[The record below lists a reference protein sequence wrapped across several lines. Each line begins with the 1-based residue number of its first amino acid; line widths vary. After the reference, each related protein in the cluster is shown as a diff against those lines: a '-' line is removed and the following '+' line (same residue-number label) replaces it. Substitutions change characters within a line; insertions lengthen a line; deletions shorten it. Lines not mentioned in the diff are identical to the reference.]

1 MPQVKRIIT
10 ILEQGV
16 DGKENFSIDTYKTE
30 YGKFQKAHAQAKD
43 FVKFLNTLE
52 RQFKNITKGELK
64 SIRDTLSSLLN
75 GLKLIWTISRHIN
88 QQEKEME
95 EILEAISNEICDKV
109 REKIQIKT
117 IFRGN
122 PDQAIALIQEG
133 VEVLEEWQRKFRD
146 TQMSLEQSQSVR
158 RWDFQN
164 IKDIFN
170 KPKHMLFILKDVKE
184 ACQIL
189 KEFTAILGPDL
200 KAVTGEA
207 AMIESVSDR
216 VRGHLHQIEGF
227 QHDAFNSQYH
237 EQWKAKFDTFLN
249 NINSI
254 TGETIELI
262 TKTFQNQL
270 NSSEGAFEL
279 LAKFKNVKTR
289 KAIEEELK
297 NKYENVLR
305 KYI

>member
-1 MPQVKRIIT
+1 
-10 ILEQGV
+10 
-16 DGKENFSIDTYKTE
+16 
-30 YGKFQKAHAQAKD
+30 
-43 FVKFLNTLE
+43 
-52 RQFKNITKGELK
+52 
-64 SIRDTLSSLLN
+64 
-75 GLKLIWTISRHIN
+75 
-88 QQEKEME
+88 
-95 EILEAISNEICDKV
+95 
-109 REKIQIKT
+109 
-117 IFRGN
+117 
-122 PDQAIALIQEG
+122 
-133 VEVLEEWQRKFRD
+133 
-146 TQMSLEQSQSVR
+146 
-158 RWDFQN
+158 
-164 IKDIFN
+164 
-170 KPKHMLFILKDVKE
+170 MLFILKDVKE